1 MRQVR
6 IICIIIEITMLLSV
20 ILMALFTDFSDS
32 QSFLYRVLLILY
44 SLNAVVFHN
53 EQKNLQKEI
62 EIEENERYL

>member
-6 IICIIIEITMLLSV
+6 IICIIMEITMLLSV
-20 ILMALFTDFSDS
+20 ILMALFADFSDS

-62 EIEENERYL
+62 EIEEKEMCL